1 VTYSQS
7 IYHTS
12 IASRRKN
19 VRKYSTC
26 KHVSNSN
33 PDSKA
38 EYCDECVVCLSVRHH
53 VFVRIF
59 TKFYVHITYGCGS
72 VLLWQSSDKLI
83 KLHISS
89 FMDDVIFAHKLCH

>member
-1 VTYSQS
+1 MLENIVHVSMLVTPIPTARQS
-7 IYHTS
+7 IVM
-12 IASRRKN
+12 N
-19 VRKYSTC
+19 VS
-26 KHVSNSN
+26 
-33 PDSKA
+33 
-38 EYCDECVVCLSVRHH
+38 VCLSVRHH

-89 FMDDVIFAHKLCH
+89 FTDDVIFAHKLCH